1 MPRPRAFVTR
11 NLTTYILPFPQPSPQ
26 IVLIRQQNH
35 NIHTAQKI
43 RPKFVKKFKKPV
55 DKVRLPVVI

>member
-1 MPRPRAFVTR
+1 MPRPRVFVTR
-11 NLTTYILPFPQPSPQ
+11 NLTVYILLFPQPSPQ

-35 NIHTAQKI
+35 NIHTAQKL

-55 DKVRLPVVI
+55 DKV